1 MVEPKIDSLHEPP
14 RDVTVVVLH
23 ENDASLQ
30 ARFAAEFVNFLDQR
44 LPCFIARMRFAGEN
58 ELHWARRIVHQA
70 SQSFFVAEQK
80 CAALISCEPP
90 RKTDGQNF
98 RIKNAIDFANRLRR
112 FAQSFTALSF
122 AIANKIDEAAFKLL
136 MRLPQLRVGNIDDAA
151 PKFRLS
157 QVLLPLAEMLAI
169 KCRKFGCHPSLGMN
183 AVGDTG
189 DRHLMH
195 RNARPHIFPER
206 SAYFTVQ
213 FTYPIRMA
221 TEM

>member
-23 ENDASLQ
+23 KNDASFQ
-30 ARFAAEFVNFLDQR
+30 AWFAAEFVDFLDQR
-44 LPCFIARMRFAGEN
+44 LPCFIARMRFAGKN
-58 ELHWARRIVHQA
+58 ELHWARCIVHQA
-70 SQSFFVAEQK
+70 FQSFFVGEQK
-80 CAALISCEPP
+80 CAALISYEPP

-122 AIANKIDEAAFKLL
+122 AIANKIDE
-136 MRLPQLRVGNIDDAA
+136 
-151 PKFRLS
+151 
-157 QVLLPLAEMLAI
+157 MLAI
-169 KCRKFGCHPSLGMN
+169 ECRKLGCHPSLGMN
-183 AVGDTG
+183 TIGDTG
-189 DRHLMH
+189 DRYLVH

-206 SAYFTVQ
+206 SAHFTVR

-221 TEM
+221 TEA